1 MPSSGSAHAFTSG
14 ILCANPGA
22 CLQGSPRPEGPE
34 SLTPTQEQPG
44 KELRGPPRT
53 LEPGLALQLVWGAGL
68 FTGGGVP
75 CRLQNTE
82 HIQEKLSS
90 CGTTRGSLARARGSS
105 VPRARGSSAPR
116 ARGSSAPRAPL
127 RRPLFTAAE
136 KEPASILEVGEPHC
150 CGCCH
155 CPCRGCAQ
163 DIRVRLTR
171 SSRLRVGVHRELR
184 HHFLPPL
191 FPPTGLPPGAD
202 GLPLLSLA
210 IRRKGCG
217 TRSPERN

>member
-1 MPSSGSAHAFTSG
+1 MPSSGSARAFTSG
-14 ILCANPGA
+14 ILCANNPGA

-44 KELRGPPRT
+44 KDLWGPPRT

-90 CGTTRGSLARARGSS
+90 CGTTRGSMA
-105 VPRARGSSAPR
+105 R

-127 RRPLFTAAE
+127 KGPPFTAAE
-136 KEPASILEVGEPHC
+136 KEPASSLEVGEPHC

-171 SSRLRVGVHRELR
+171 SSKLRVGVHRELR

-217 TRSPERN
+217 TGHQSVISGLG